1 MKVSGY
7 GISVWLYIVFSLWN
21 IGHEPPHDHF
31 CASWWVCFWDWIAEF
46 CNYANDRVNYSETAT
61 TVDNTTTPW
70 LAGLRLDSFPGP
82 SFSEQVAQAANHL
95 GVDIL
100 SPAAVHSAGS
110 EDPALPGYVP
120 FSTKEMIDEA
130 HRLGLQVKPWTVSW
144 FILPQALGWA
154 NYPGLSY

>member
-1 MKVSGY
+1 M
-7 GISVWLYIVFSLWN
+7 N
-21 IGHEPPHDHF
+21 
-31 CASWWVCFWDWIAEF
+31 C
-46 CNYANDRVNYSETAT
+46 SETAT

-130 HRLGLQVKPWTVSW
+130 HRLGLQVKPWTVSC
-144 FILPQALGWA
+144 FS
-154 NYPGLSY
+154 LST